1 MKRRQITAMLLTA
14 ALCLASGGCRQ
25 EASPDLS
32 LFEPPQP
39 AQSVS
44 QPQYIYLTHSADTGS
59 FTHRAAKILEQ
70 AVEDISQGQFEVEV
84 FPNDTLG
91 SVAEAN
97 YALQNG
103 SVQMRIGSGP
113 STIVTLLGYPLLTGL
128 DLAGLQDALDQ
139 NTKLQKLMQ
148 EECEAYGVRI
158 IGMLPLSYRVL
169 TSNRPVTSADDI
181 RGMKMRISD
190 YHLSELYWSSLGAM
204 VVKLPLEEVYGAMQ
218 QGVVDGNPEV
228 TPGGRALKFYSS
240 VRMEVRRVEQ
250 LKSGTEM
257 IGNRTRVKIVKNK
270 VAPPFK
276 EAEFDIMYGTGISR
290 EGEILDLAVKLDI
303 INKSGAWFSYNG
315 ERLGQGR
322 DNVKVYLQEHPD
334 FANEIDK
341 LIRADAGRLSFAR
354 GGKTVAPKKETAA
367 PAAAE
372 PAASPAS
379 PARGRNAAVN
389 IDVEVDE

>member
-1 MKRRQITAMLLTA
+1 MVDKQKAIETAISQIEKQFGKGSIMKLGSTATLNVEAISTGSISLDMALGIGGVPRGRIVEIYGPESSGKTTVALHIVAEAQKAGGEAAFIDVEHALDPVYAKALGVDIDSLL
-14 ALCLASGGCRQ
+14 
-25 EASPDLS
+25 
-32 LFEPPQP
+32 
-39 AQSVS
+39 VS
-44 QPQYIYLTHSADTGS
+44 QPDTG
-59 FTHRAAKILEQ
+59 EQ
-70 AVEDISQGQFEVEV
+70 ALEIAEALVRSGAIDVIVL
-84 FPNDTLG
+84 D
-91 SVAEAN
+91 SVAAMVPKAEIEGEMGDAHVGLQARLMSQ
-97 YALQNG
+97 AL
-103 SVQMRIGSGP
+103 RK
-113 STIVTLLGYPLLTGL
+113 LTGIVSKS
-128 DLAGLQDALDQ
+128 
-139 NTKLQKLMQ
+139 NTVAVFINQLREK
-148 EECEAYGVRI
+148 V
-158 IGMLPLSYRVL
+158 
-169 TSNRPVTSADDI
+169 
-181 RGMKMRISD
+181 
-190 YHLSELYWSSLGAM
+190 
-204 VVKLPLEEVYGAMQ
+204 
-218 QGVVDGNPEV
+218 GVVYGNPEV

-276 EAEFDIMYGTGISR
+276 VAEFDIMYGTGISR